1 MGSALMERARLDEI
15 QNQRTTTN
23 TNYIQNFISIKKK
36 LCNKVKIA
44 SNKTET
50 QETNLDLF
58 EISWDQSLIGLGN
71 NKTKEQ
77 NHQIHLHFF

>member
-1 MGSALMERARLDEI
+1 MGSALMEKARLDEI

-36 LCNKVKIA
+36 LNNKVKIA
-44 SNKTET
+44 SDKTET

-58 EISWDQSLIGLGN
+58 EISWDQP
-71 NKTKEQ
+71 
-77 NHQIHLHFF
+77 